1 MLKKFFN
8 IFSLTINL
16 LFVVLLLI
24 SGFSTN
30 ISPEKF
36 ILPGYL
42 GLAFLP
48 LLVANVLYVF
58 FWAIKL
64 KWNFVISL
72 IVIILFSSNIRN
84 VFPLNREKNN
94 SKNLTDSTEQFSV
107 LTYNVKLF
115 DFYKKDKSLENYNKT
130 IDYIL
135 EQDADIVCLQE
146 FGYYNSIE
154 FLSASDILSSFA
166 KKYKYRH
173 IAYKLNWG
181 GKSTYGVATFSK
193 FPIVK
198 KNEIEYDSKYNH
210 TIYSDILILGDT
222 VRLFNCHLESNQLTQ
237 DDKKKML
244 ELVEKNSTQESISE
258 TTGAL
263 SKKLGSA
270 YKKRAKQAKMVA
282 EKIKETNYDILVIG
296 DFNDSPISYA
306 YKTIRG
312 SLSDAFVETSSGLG
326 ISYNEL
332 PFLYRIDYIL
342 HSEKF
347 LAGNFKVDKV
357 KLSDHY
363 PVSCTFQINQNKVN
377 Q

>member
-1 MLKKFFN
+1 M
-8 IFSLTINL
+8 
-16 LFVVLLLI
+16 
-24 SGFSTN
+24 
-30 ISPEKF
+30 
-36 ILPGYL
+36 
-42 GLAFLP
+42 
-48 LLVANVLYVF
+48 F

-72 IVIILFSSNIRN
+72 AVIILFSSNIRN
-84 VFPLNREKNN
+84 IFPLNREKDNTR
-94 SKNLTDSTEQFSV
+94 NLTDSTQQFKI

-115 DFYKKDKSLENYNKT
+115 DFYKKDKDLENYNKT

-154 FLSASDILSSFA
+154 FLSASDILTSFA

-193 FPIVK
+193 FPIIK

-210 TIYSDILILGDT
+210 TIYSDLKIFGDT

-244 ELVEKNSTQESISE
+244 ELVEDDSNQQKISE
-258 TTGAL
+258 TTGL
-263 SKKLGSA
+263 LTKKLGSA
-270 YKKRAKQAKMVA
+270 YKKRAHQATLVA
-282 EKIKETNYDILVIG
+282 EKIKETHHDILVVG
-296 DFNDSPISYA
+296 DFNDSPISFA
-306 YKTIRG
+306 YKTLKVG
-312 SLSDAFVETSSGLG
+312 LSDAFVETSSGIG
-326 ISYNEL
+326 ISYNEI

-342 HSEKF
+342 HNDKF
-347 LAGNFKVDKV
+347 LAGNFKIDKT

-363 PVSCTFQINQNKVN
+363 PISCTLQININKTN